1 MLALLSILTWSQLV
15 VNTHAFS
22 SVSSRSRSRS
32 LAHQTTNEHNSDR
45 RNRIQVGPLALLATK
60 GSGGSVTAKGKNKSP
75 SLKSSSDNKSTAK
88 RHNKNNRSK
97 QRSNTNKS
105 PRRRNKRTTGPYAN
119 YSTEELKQLTEY
131 HLSKSIPSEKTN
143 DHEETTLIGD
153 MSSEQ
158 MQEFA
163 KLISSWSKITTN
175 HRGQRTLAAEM
186 SEQCLRELI
195 EEKLA
200 GNKRITQFM
209 TADMYHSVIRAWLK
223 TNSHVDLL
231 HATSLLDLME
241 RTHKGEDKI
250 LSNSLRCY
258 ATVLDG
264 WCKSRYNGA
273 EVKAEELL
281 HRMRQ
286 RHADDI
292 DVRYYNNVMNRIA
305 VSGKKDAGKEA
316 ERFLNILIDSYKNGK
331 GNIMPDRSSFNT
343 VIKAY
348 ARTPTNTKN
357 GKHAAKDA
365 RRILSMMEDAS
376 SSGLGGIAKDIEPD
390 KVSCTSILTAWA
402 NSGERDAGEKAEQ
415 LLQRMKDMYSMGN
428 QGIKPDTVTY
438 NAVIK
443 VW

>member
-1 MLALLSILTWSQLV
+1 MLALLSILAWSQFV
-15 VNTHAFS
+15 VNTHAFP
-22 SVSSRSRSRS
+22 SVSSQSRR
-32 LAHQTTNEHNSDR
+32 LAQQHYERNSDR

-60 GSGGSVTAKGKNKSP
+60 GSGASVAAKGENKSP
-75 SLKSSSDNKSTAK
+75 SLKSSDNKSTAK
-88 RHNKNNRSK
+88 RRNKHKSK
-97 QRSNTNKS
+97 QRNNTNKS
-105 PRRRNKRTTGPYAN
+105 PRRRNKRTTRPYAN

-143 DHEETTLIGD
+143 DSEETALIGD

-163 KLISSWSKITTN
+163 KLISSWSKLTTN
-175 HRGQRTLAAEM
+175 HRGTRTLAAEM

-200 GNKRITQFM
+200 GNKRMNQFM

-286 RHADDI
+286 RHTDDI

-305 VSGKKDAGKEA
+305 VSGKADAGKEA
-316 ERFLNILIDSYKNGK
+316 ERLLNILIDSYKNGK

-415 LLQRMKDMYSMGN
+415 LLQRMEAMYSMGN